1 MDLLFPALGNA
12 LAALE
17 AERPDN
23 PLDWLGRYLLGWSS
37 PQPRRSDRPSAL
49 QMMNVFDFFDNEL
62 APALS
67 EAMAVTQRSGAT
79 GSAAVQ
85 ELGHYLIDISR

>member
-1 MDLLFPALGNA
+1 
-12 LAALE
+12 
-17 AERPDN
+17 
-23 PLDWLGRYLLGWSS
+23 
-37 PQPRRSDRPSAL
+37 
-49 QMMNVFDFFDNEL
+49 MNVFDFFDNEL

-85 ELGHYLIDISR
+85 GLGHYLIDISR